1 MEPDLAAL
9 MARVGHTFRDTGL
22 LVRALTHRSRIHETA
37 GQTQGGAEALPTD
50 NEQLEFLGD
59 AVLGF
64 LVSDELVGRYPGSPE
79 GQLSKVKARIVSEQH
94 LHKTALALGLG
105 EFLILGRGEELSGGR
120 GKRALLS
127 DALEALIAGI
137 YLDGGLEAAR
147 AFVVRTV
154 IGDDELSVSDAG
166 LSDYKSELQQT
177 AHVRHLPAPRY
188 LLVREFGPEHAK
200 TFTMEVRLG
209 KDLAAQAE
217 GRSKKEAS
225 QNAARFLLERMT
237 QVTD

>member
-1 MEPDLAAL
+1 MEPDLAAF
-9 MARVGHTFRDTGL
+9 MARMGYRFRDAGL
-22 LVRALTHRSRIHETA
+22 LTRALTHRSRIHEIT
-37 GQTQGGAEALPTD
+37 GQTQGGAPAAPSD

-64 LVSDELVGRYPGSPE
+64 LVSDALIGRYPSYPE
-79 GQLSKVKARIVSEQH
+79 GQLSKLKARIVSEQH
-94 LHKTALALGLG
+94 LHQTALALGLG

-120 GKRALLS
+120 LKRALLS

-137 YLDGGLEAAR
+137 YLDGGVEAAR
-147 AFVVRTV
+147 AFVVGKV
-154 IGDDELSVSDAG
+154 IGDYEPPGPDSG
-166 LSDYKSELQQT
+166 LSDFKSELQQT
-177 AHVRHLPAPRY
+177 AHIRHLPAPRY
-188 LLVREFGPEHAK
+188 ALVREHGPEHAK

-225 QNAARFLLERMT
+225 QEAARLLLERMA
-237 QVTD
+237 QASD